1 MGEKLLQLECRFCRP
16 QRPPH
21 RRPTDRLQHQQHAVF
36 VPSFVPSFALVGLKH
51 DLGGNQT
58 SSDALSLFLLCRT
71 NEQTEKG
78 ESRGRR
84 IGLKNSL
91 RVWAFGWETRTKGMA
106 RGSGCAYGAMGRGKC
121 RGRQS
126 VWVLFRTWPCGAANG
141 REEQKCQWQA
151 RRFLSP

>member
-58 SSDALSLFLLCRT
+58 SSDALALFSFSAERT
-71 NEQTEKG
+71 NKREK
-78 ESRGRR
+78 ESAEVDA
-84 IGLKNSL
+84 S
-91 RVWAFGWETRTKGMA
+91 A
-106 RGSGCAYGAMGRGKC
+106 
-121 RGRQS
+121 
-126 VWVLFRTWPCGAANG
+126 
-141 REEQKCQWQA
+141 
-151 RRFLSP
+151 